1 LGFLDADGMSDFPA
15 SGVSAKE
22 LMPTEA
28 TLRKDAVPMLPATSL
43 NPKYAIYNMGSS
55 SGRRDSLPNDLHRND
70 LKASLLDVL
79 KLENEFQ
86 FGKLSKNDGF
96 NSLESIVQIKE
107 AEARMFQN
115 KADEA
120 QREAEG
126 YRQMIRAK
134 SDKLEEEYAEKLAKM
149 CFQDTEETRRK
160 KMEELKTLENTYC
173 NYFNM
178 KLRMQAEIAGLLERM
193 EATKQ
198 QWV

>member
-1 LGFLDADGMSDFPA
+1 MPDFPA

-43 NPKYAIYNMGSS
+43 TPKYTIYNTGSS
-55 SGRRDSLPNDLHRND
+55 SGRRDSLPNDLHRKD
-70 LKASLLDVL
+70 LKASLLDKL
-79 KLENEFQ
+79 KQEC
-86 FGKLSKNDGF
+86 SR
-96 NSLESIVQIKE
+96 
-107 AEARMFQN
+107 ARQMKHREKP
-115 KADEA
+115 KAF
-120 QREAEG
+120 
-126 YRQMIRAK
+126 RQMIRAK

-149 CFQDTEETRRK
+149 CLQDTEERRRK
-160 KMEELKTLENTYC
+160 KMEELKTLENTHC

-198 QWV
+198 QRV